1 MANLS
6 IKTGTISRSML
17 VGNPAFQPGSFE
29 SIATA
34 NGTGSSSTITFSS
47 IPSTYKHLQ
56 IRGIVK
62 NASTF
67 TGDASFTVTFNGVG
81 GTSYAWHQLRGNGS
95 AAAVSSG
102 ASQSSMVS
110 FYTSVSS
117 NAAYANRH
125 GVFIMDIHDYA
136 STTKNKTMRLFAGV
150 DTNGAKTD
158 YVSLS
163 SGLFVNTAAI
173 SSITITEYDAQNW
186 TTTTQLS
193 LYGIKG

>member
-1 MANLS
+1 MFGVSLGILDSGGA
-6 IKTGTISRSML
+6 G
-17 VGNPAFQPGSFE
+17 GGAGAFE

-34 NGTGSSSTITFSS
+34 NGSGSSSTITFSS
-47 IPSTYKHLQ
+47 IPSTYTHLQ
-56 IRGIVK
+56 IRGRLK
-62 NASTF
+62 NTSTF

-95 AAAVSSG
+95 AAAASAGS
-102 ASQSSMVS
+102 SQSSMAS
-110 FYTSVSS
+110 FYTQVSS
-117 NAAYANRH
+117 NAAYSNRF
-125 GVFIMDIHDYA
+125 GVFIMDIHDYS

-150 DTNGAKTD
+150 ETNNAKTD

-163 SGLFVNTAAI
+163 SGLFVNTSAI
-173 SSITITEYDAQNW
+173 SSITITESDAQNW

>member
-1 MANLS
+1 MFGVSLGIMDGSGGLAAS
-6 IKTGTISRSML
+6 
-17 VGNPAFQPGSFE
+17 PSFE

-34 NGTGSSSTITFSS
+34 NGTGSSSTITFNS
-47 IPSTYKHLQ
+47 IPSTYTHLQ
-56 IRGIVK
+56 IRGILK

-81 GTSYAWHQLRGNGS
+81 GTSYSWHQLRGNGS

-102 ASQSSMVS
+102 ASQSSMAS
-110 FYTSVSS
+110 FYTQVSS
-117 NAAYANRH
+117 NASYSNRF

-150 DTNGAKTD
+150 ETNNAKTD

-163 SGLFVNTAAI
+163 SGLFVNTSAI
-173 SSITITEYDAQNW
+173 SSITIISHSSIPPF
-186 TTTTQLS
+186 S
-193 LYGIKG
+193 LIYL

>member
-1 MANLS
+1 MFGVSLGIMDGA
-6 IKTGTISRSML
+6 G
-17 VGNPAFQPGSFE
+17 GAAGGSFE

-47 IPSTYKHLQ
+47 IPSTYTHLQ
-56 IRGIVK
+56 IRGILK
-62 NASTF
+62 NTSTF

-95 AAAVSSG
+95 AAAASAGS
-102 ASQSSMVS
+102 SQSSMAS
-110 FYTSVSS
+110 FYTQVSS
-117 NAAYANRH
+117 NASYSNRF

-150 DTNGAKTD
+150 ETNNAKTD

-163 SGLFVNTAAI
+163 SGLFVNTSAI
-173 SSITITEYDAQNW
+173 SSITITESDAQSW